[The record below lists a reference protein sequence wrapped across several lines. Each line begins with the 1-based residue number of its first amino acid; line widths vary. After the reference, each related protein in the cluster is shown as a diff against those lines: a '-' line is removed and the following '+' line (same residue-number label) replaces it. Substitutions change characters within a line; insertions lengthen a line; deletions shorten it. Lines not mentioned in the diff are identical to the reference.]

1 MPEYLAPGV
10 YVEEIP
16 NLHPI
21 AGVGTSTVGFVG
33 IAERGP
39 MGPRLITS
47 VQEYG
52 RWFGGYLREGGQD
65 RYLTYALDGFFLQ
78 GGEAVLH
85 RARGVE
91 GCDVSGLR
99 A

>member
-16 NLHPI
+16 SFRPI
-21 AGVGTSTVGFVG
+21 AGVGTSTVGFLG

-39 MGPRLITS
+39 MGPLLITS

-52 RWFGGYLREGGQD
+52 RLFGGYL
-65 RYLTYALDGFFLQ
+65 
-78 GGEAVLH
+78 
-85 RARGVE
+85 ARGARTVI
-91 GCDVSGLR
+91 
-99 A
+99 